1 MIDIIYYHKERMLY
15 LECQSMRAKKL
26 ARRIHKLEAAYLE
39 DAEDI
44 KNYKEF
50 LSVALCD
57 NMILKDIGFLR

>member
-1 MIDIIYYHKERMLY
+1 MIDIIYYHKEGVLY
-15 LECQSMRAKKL
+15 FECQSMRAKKL
-26 ARRIHKLEAAYLE
+26 AKRTHRLEAAYLE